1 MNIEELRNFCLSF
14 NGVEETTPFGPDT
27 LVFKV
32 MGKMFALVSLD
43 ETPLRCNVKCDPEQV
58 EDLRATF
65 TGVIPGYHMNK
76 QHWNTL
82 VFDGSFS
89 DSDAHRWV
97 RDSYD
102 LIVNS
107 LPKRLQSELDALK

>member
-1 MNIEELRNFCLSF
+1 MNIEDLRHLCLSYK
-14 NGVEETTPFGPDT
+14 GVEETTPFGPDT

-43 ETPLRCNVKCDPEQV
+43 ETPLRCNVKCDPEKV
-58 EDLRATF
+58 DELREAF

-97 RDSYD
+97 KDSYH

-107 LPKRLQSELDALK
+107 LPKRLQSELEALK